1 MWVGVQMMMG
11 MMGRE
16 VVGEEE
22 VLPTVLRRQVVGEE
36 EVVPTVLRPPKE
48 EAVRTVL

>member
-1 MWVGVQMMMG
+1 MMMG

-22 VLPTVLRRQVVGEE
+22 VFPTVLRRQVVGEE